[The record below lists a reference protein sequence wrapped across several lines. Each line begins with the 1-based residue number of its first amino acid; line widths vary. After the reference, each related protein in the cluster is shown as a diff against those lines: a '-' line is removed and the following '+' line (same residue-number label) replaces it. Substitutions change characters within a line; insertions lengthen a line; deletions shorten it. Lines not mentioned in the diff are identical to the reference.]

1 MAKSKIFNHDDD
13 FNAVQNGLQNE
24 SQSELQPKE
33 MKCPLEDA
41 TLRQQR
47 LMERNNDM
55 ASEFRELKPEIIRTH
70 TLLETMNKNTGALS
84 GTMMNLLDLLKSSFP
99 VRFSQEEKAKLQ
111 QELDGIADRL
121 IENIRRECNQVT
133 HKIHQNEKRISLSP
147 VCFWTMIAAIII
159 LSLFFILVIFANIE
173 IIHNRLLSKLIIL
186 FMVFLGITFCI
197 ISYTYYKYKQ

>member
-1 MAKSKIFNHDDD
+1 MAKSKMFNHDDD
-13 FNAVQNGLQNE
+13 FNAVRDGSPTE
-24 SQSELQPKE
+24 PQSELQPKDVR
-33 MKCPLEDA
+33 CPLEDA

-55 ASEFRELKPEIIRTH
+55 VSEFRELKPEVIRTH

-99 VRFSQEEKAKLQ
+99 VHFSPEEKEKLQ

-121 IENIRRECNQVT
+121 IDNIRRECNQVT
-133 HKIHQNEKRISLSP
+133 HRIHQNEKRISLSP

-186 FMVFLGITFCI
+186 FMVFLGITSC
-197 ISYTYYKYKQ
+197 SPLYNVAS

>member
-1 MAKSKIFNHDDD
+1 MAKSKMFNHDDD

-99 VRFSQEEKAKLQ
+99 VRLYQEETETLQ
-111 QELDGIADRL
+111 QALDWIADSL

-147 VCFWTMIAAIII
+147 VCFWNMI
-159 LSLFFILVIFANIE
+159 S
-173 IIHNRLLSKLIIL
+173 
-186 FMVFLGITFCI
+186 
-197 ISYTYYKYKQ
+197 

>member
-1 MAKSKIFNHDDD
+1 MARSRIFNHDDD

-55 ASEFRELKPEIIRTH
+55 ASEFRKLKPEIIRTH
-70 TLLETMNKNTGALS
+70 TLLETMNKNTGALAD
-84 GTMMNLLDLLKSSFP
+84 TMMNLLDLLKSSFP
-99 VRFSQEEKAKLQ
+99 ISFSLEEKTKLQ
-111 QELDGIADRL
+111 HELDVIADKV
-121 IENIRRECNQVT
+121 IENIRRECYQVS
-133 HKIHQNEKRISLSP
+133 HRIHQNEKRISLSP

-159 LSLFFILVIFANIE
+159 LSLFFILVLLANIE
-173 IIHNRLLSKLIIL
+173 ILHNRLLSKLIIL
-186 FMVFLGITFCI
+186 FMVFLGITFCV

>member
-1 MAKSKIFNHDDD
+1 MAKSKIFNYDDD
-13 FNAVQNGLQNE
+13 FDAVQNGSKNVA
-24 SQSELQPKE
+24 QSELQQKE

-70 TLLETMNKNTGALS
+70 ALLETMNKNAGALA

-99 VRFSQEEKAKLQ
+99 VRFSPGEKAKLQ
-111 QELDGIADRL
+111 QELDGIADRV
-121 IENIRRECNQVT
+121 IENIRREYNQVT
-133 HKIHQNEKRISLSP
+133 HRIHQNEKRISLSL

-186 FMVFLGITFCI
+186 FMVFLCITFCV

>member
-1 MAKSKIFNHDDD
+1 MARSKIFNHDDD
-13 FNAVQNGLQNE
+13 FNAVHNGLQNE
-24 SQSELQPKE
+24 PQSKLPPKE

-47 LMERNNDM
+47 LMERNKDM

-70 TLLETMNKNTGALS
+70 TLLETMNKNTGALA

-99 VRFSQEEKAKLQ
+99 IRFSPEEKERLQ
-111 QELDGIADRL
+111 HELDGIADRM

-133 HKIHQNEKRISLSP
+133 HGIHQNETRISLSP
-147 VCFWTMIAAIII
+147 VCFWTMIAAIIL
-159 LSLFFILVIFANIE
+159 LSLFLFLVIFANIE

-186 FMVFLGITFCI
+186 FMVFFGITFCV